1 VTVAIIDTGI
11 DSTHPDLEGAL
22 VDEACFATS
31 ASGQPACPNGKAQ
44 QFGEGSAKDDNGHGT
59 HIAGIIAGRGRTA
72 PLGLAPNA
80 KLVAIKVADADG
92 STSASA
98 MIAALNYILKTRPD
112 VQVVNMSLGTFATY
126 KGVCDAASPITA
138 ALLKAGQALRS
149 RGVVIVAAAGNEGL
163 PDRISAPA
171 CVTGFL
177 SVGAVYSE
185 KGAISANGCTD
196 LKTVADRVACF
207 SNSSARLDLLAPGA
221 GIVSA
226 DLGGGKANRSG
237 TSQAA
242 AVVTGA
248 VALLLEGAPESGNR
262 IGAALTGT
270 GASITDMRNGR
281 VTPRLDTRAAL
292 TALNH

>member
-1 VTVAIIDTGI
+1 
-11 DSTHPDLEGAL
+11 
-22 VDEACFATS
+22 
-31 ASGQPACPNGKAQ
+31 
-44 QFGEGSAKDDNGHGT
+44 
-59 HIAGIIAGRGRTA
+59 
-72 PLGLAPNA
+72 
-80 KLVAIKVADADG
+80 
-92 STSASA
+92 
-98 MIAALNYILKTRPD
+98 
-112 VQVVNMSLGTFATY
+112 
-126 KGVCDAASPITA
+126 
-138 ALLKAGQALRS
+138 
-149 RGVVIVAAAGNEGL
+149 
-163 PDRISAPA
+163 
-171 CVTGFL
+171 
-177 SVGAVYSE
+177 
-185 KGAISANGCTD
+185 
-196 LKTVADRVACF
+196 VACF